1 MPYRWT
7 TGLHRLCDRYGL
19 NTRVYRD
26 EDDEVADAAVE
37 SMTGGGAAAEQI
49 LLPL

>member
-1 MPYRWT
+1 M
-7 TGLHRLCDRYGL
+7 HRLCDRYGL
-19 NTRVYRD
+19 NARVYRD
-26 EDDEVADAAVE
+26 EDDEVADAGVE